1 MIGIVDY
8 GAGNLNSVKKAFE
21 FLQKKSL
28 ILNHPEEFKDIKKLV
43 LPGVGSFGHAVMKI
57 KEKGFFEPIKKW
69 IGSDQPFLGI
79 CLGMQ
84 LLFERSEES
93 EGEEGLSFFKGYGR
107 RFAQFKV
114 PQIGWNN
121 IFFDKETD
129 LLKGIKNKTF
139 FYFNHSYY
147 VEPKEKEAV
156 LALSSYGK
164 SFPCI
169 VRKGNVCGVQF
180 HPEKSG
186 QNGIRFL
193 KNWEEKC

>member
-8 GAGNLNSVKKAFE
+8 GAGNLNSVKKALD

-28 ILNHPEEFKDIKKLV
+28 ILSHAEEFKDIKKLV
-43 LPGVGSFGHAVMKI
+43 LPGVGSFGHAVGKI

-69 IGSDQPFLGI
+69 IESDQPFLGI

-93 EGEEGLSFFKGYGR
+93 ESEEGLSFFKGFCR
-107 RFAQFKV
+107 RFSQFKV

-121 IFFDKETD
+121 IFFDKETAV
-129 LLKGIKNKTF
+129 LQGIKNRTF

-147 VEPKEKEAV
+147 VVPKEKQVV
-156 LALSSYGK
+156 LALSHYGNG
-164 SFPCI
+164 FPCI

-186 QNGIRFL
+186 QNGIKFL